1 MDNNPSLIVKPL
13 SKLKDAFKSQAID
26 GQFLDLS
33 EMSSK
38 TGSEGDL
45 SDGADMEMQYSD
57 ILANYTR
64 LKNKDM
70 STWKVSI
77 EDVVEKK
84 VNIMWHD
91 HHFQPF
97 TIHYSLQSSSIPV
110 YLEQTAIHLT
120 PRILLNP
127 STHRP
132 PCLPGLPCFLSHPR

>member
-1 MDNNPSLIVKPL
+1 MCSILRLLLPNKLEVNKKIENNPSLIVKPL

-33 EMSSK
+33 DLSSK
-38 TGSEGDL
+38 TSSEGDL

-84 VNIMWHD
+84 VKS
-91 HHFQPF
+91 Q
-97 TIHYSLQSSSIPV
+97 
-110 YLEQTAIHLT
+110 
-120 PRILLNP
+120 R
-127 STHRP
+127 
-132 PCLPGLPCFLSHPR
+132 